1 MEDGVNSQPPPLENK
16 LKYNIL
22 FAISSWRLC
31 NSPRY
36 HGGFMSVR
44 FLIALLSALSIQAQ
58 ADVKPYMDQMLQEIY
73 TLKPFIVSEVDYR
86 DPKNA
91 PVIQKSLQNMV
102 VLSEKI
108 SHEGKIKN
116 SGFAISG
123 RAMNQ
128 QLKEAEVV
136 YRVGNKDYSLW
147 MLRSTLSVCMSCH
160 TQLPSTSTKFDFAN
174 KDHFLKKPFDEA
186 EFLFIVRNFDKA
198 LPLYNEVLTGFPKKD
213 PSVEHVEQ
221 ALSRKV
227 YYYVRVQ
234 RDIPGFIQSL
244 QKDLTNKELPTFL
257 QARIQGLIKAANK
270 IKSQPYP
277 DFNEKQSQDL
287 RSFAQSNL
295 KKELAGDFEMS
306 AEREL
311 TYLKVSSVLYK
322 YLDQHPQTSLKPDIL
337 YWLSFCERRY
347 EEKALYSMPEL
358 YLKQCV
364 LEHPESQVA
373 PSCLKEYQ
381 DLIQMAYTGS
391 SGTHIPEDVQR
402 EIESMKELIKK
413 MTAKKSRP

>member
-1 MEDGVNSQPPPLENK
+1 
-16 LKYNIL
+16 
-22 FAISSWRLC
+22 
-31 NSPRY
+31 
-36 HGGFMSVR
+36 MSAR
-44 FLIALLSALSIQAQ
+44 FLLTLLCSLSLHAQ

-73 TLKPFIVSEVDYR
+73 TLKPFIVSDVEYR

-91 PVIQKSLQNMV
+91 PVIQKSLQNMAA
-102 VLSEKI
+102 LSEKI
-108 SHEGKIKN
+108 SHEGKIKD

-128 QLKEAEVV
+128 QLREAEVV
-136 YRVGNKDYSLW
+136 YRTGNRDYSLW

-160 TQLPSTSTKFDFAN
+160 TQLPSASTKFDFSK
-174 KDHFLKKPFDEA
+174 KDRFLAKPFDEA

-198 LPLYNEVLTGFPKKD
+198 LPLYNEVLAGFPKKD

-221 ALSRKV
+221 ALSRNV
-227 YYYVRVQ
+227 YYYVRVK
-234 RDIPGFIQSL
+234 RDIPGFIESL
-244 QKDLTNKELPTFL
+244 QKDLNNKELPKFL
-257 QARIQGLIKAANK
+257 QSRIQGLLKAANK
-270 IKSQPYP
+270 IKTQPYP
-277 DFNEKQSQDL
+277 DFNEQQSKEL
-287 RSFAQSNL
+287 RDFAQSNL

-306 AEREL
+306 PEREL

-322 YLDQHPQTSLKPDIL
+322 YLDQYPRTSLKPDIL

-364 LEHPESQVA
+364 LEHPESKVA
-373 PSCLKEYQ
+373 PSCLTEYQ
-381 DLIQMAYTGS
+381 DLIHMAYTGS

-413 MTAKKSRP
+413 MTVKKSRP